1 MADKSKGFRGIFI
14 ACFLLAL
21 FSADSRDDPDR
32 IQINNIGFAATYF
45 NAANSDEPLS

>member
-21 FSADSRDDPDR
+21 FLQAAETIPTALKSTTSASP
-32 IQINNIGFAATYF
+32 Q
-45 NAANSDEPLS
+45 ANSDEPLS